1 MSDIATSSIEEAL
14 DFAFNLIM
22 PVISEAGESEPVK
35 AQKFLRQVS
44 DYVSLR
50 YAGEIELAFEW
61 LQNFE
66 NLSSREFPSRASQF
80 QRQMIWLQHELK

>member
-22 PVISEAGESEPVK
+22 PVISEAEESDPVK
-35 AQKFLRQVS
+35 AQEILRQVS

-50 YAGEIELAFEW
+50 YAGELELAFEW
-61 LQNFE
+61 LQNFDS
-66 NLSSREFPSRASQF
+66 LSRREFPNRASQF
-80 QRQMIWLQHELK
+80 QRQMSWLRNEFK